1 MHRAWWLIGNL
12 ASNWTRRDTLFSSHS
27 FHHNTQAQHPHSGA
41 TASTLHPSHTIDPE
55 SNTRRFMGSMP
66 AIQPYKNYPQRAIIH
81 EVRGLNAVGCSRSK
95 NSMAH
100 QSTPARPNPD
110 LIAGGGWAR
119 RQLPN
124 GIKDVFLASELMKS
138 LTLVTV
144 VFIGTLAIPAL
155 YRRSLHN
162 QSSDPESDCGV
173 LFISNNNTWHSVHSV
188 HQTPLMLEC
197 KSRTRT
203 QPPYHTTH
211 LTQPDAAP
219 NPQDAPDTAPNTQD
233 AT

>member
-1 MHRAWWLIGNL
+1 MIRNL
-12 ASNWTRRDTLFSSHS
+12 ASNWTQRDTLFSSHS
-27 FHHNTQAQHPHSGA
+27 FHHNTQAQHPHSSA

-66 AIQPYKNYPQRAIIH
+66 AIQPYMNYPQRAIIH
-81 EVRGLNAVGCSRSK
+81 EVRGLNTVGCSRSK

-119 RQLPN
+119 SQLRK
-124 GIKDVFLASELMKS
+124 GIKNLSLASELMKS

-144 VFIGTLAIPAL
+144 VFIATLTIPAL

-173 LFISNNNTWHSVHSV
+173 LFISKNITLRSVHSV
-188 HQTPLMLEC
+188 HLTHRTLER

-203 QPPYHTTH
+203 PPPYHTTH

-219 NPQDAPDTAPNTQD
+219 NPQDGPGAAPNTQD